1 MRPAQKLHGWW
12 TWYEGDDLHFCDE
25 NDIEHSRAVL
35 RTEIPLLVLL
45 FRQILVNTWTMRKPT
60 REMLEIRQ
68 DIRSTLVLVL
78 AGSVLLASDRWY
90 HIW

>member
-1 MRPAQKLHGWW
+1 MRPAQKLHVRW

-45 FRQILVNTWTMRKPT
+45 FRQILVNTWTMRKPI
-60 REMLEIRQ
+60 RVMLEIRR

-78 AGSVLLASDRWY
+78 ASSAHLAAD
-90 HIW
+90 